1 MEFSSVPFSFS
12 VKFMCYQRAFSI
24 HWPCLLPF
32 ITRCFAR
39 YPQGVGCHATP
50 HTWPRLVAAVDVTFG
65 ALGLKMP
72 IQFPKKVFGT
82 FDPLD
87 LDL

>member
-1 MEFSSVPFSFS
+1 MPTAIHHALLRKVP
-12 VKFMCYQRAFSI
+12 QD
-24 HWPCLLPF
+24 
-32 ITRCFAR
+32 
-39 YPQGVGCHATP
+39 VGCHATP
-50 HTWPRLVAAVDVTFG
+50 HTRPRLVAAVDVTFG

-72 IQFPKKVFGT
+72 VQFPKKVFGT